1 MFGESMFQDDQSRAD
16 GQFPSVS
23 VSSDCEGESCQDE
36 NPSSLKKS
44 RASKTGGADTPLM
57 KQYYEIKQQHPD
69 AVLLFRVGD
78 FYETFGEDA
87 VFASKVLNIVLTR
100 KASGSHSYTELAG
113 FPHHALETY
122 LYKLV
127 KAGGKV
133 AICEQLEDPKL
144 TKKLVKRGVTELIT
158 PGIALN
164 DRLLENAKNNFL
176 CGLFPAQDPDKRRR
190 RLSQGGYFGLAFL
203 DVSTGEFYVSEAYED
218 HIRQLLDNFQPSEIV
233 VPRYYRE
240 QFFSNFGNHY
250 YLTVFDDWVFKPD
263 FSYELLTKHFKTNSL
278 KGFGIEDMQAG
289 QIAAASCLHYL
300 FESKHE
306 NSAHVSGIQKIVEDK
321 YVWLD
326 AFTIRNLELLQPS
339 CPTADT
345 SDEAHNS
352 LFAVLNQTL
361 TPMGARHL
369 RRIVSLPLKD
379 IGEINSR
386 LDFVETFLSQPD
398 HAAYIASCFSEIGDM
413 ERLLSKVASLKVQP
427 RELLQLAASLRRLA
441 ELQQWAAGTLADG
454 GTSVL
459 DSGFGWKNVFDYVHD
474 LDSASELSDQI
485 GKYINPEAPA
495 LFSKGNVIA
504 SGVDQ
509 ELDEYRKIAFSGKEY
524 LAALLQHE
532 TEASGIP
539 NLKLGFNNVFGY
551 YLEVTRSYK
560 DKVPEEWV
568 RKQTLTN
575 AERYITSDLKA
586 YEEKVLQ
593 AQEKISQLESVLYQR
608 LLEYC
613 QTFIKRIQGSVH
625 KIAFLD
631 VMLSFARVSSKYGYV
646 RPRLHDGYDLD
657 IVNGRHP
664 VIEQHMSPGE
674 RYIPNSLKF
683 TYDQCRIMMITGPNM
698 SGKSAVLRQT
708 ALIVLMAQMGCFVP
722 AEAANIGIVDKV
734 FTRVG
739 ATDNISSGESTF
751 MVEMNETA
759 NILNNMTS
767 RSLVLLD
774 EIGRGTSTYDGI
786 SIAWSIAEYIHQT
799 QGKSAKVLFA
809 THYHE
814 LNRMAQSFPYIKN
827 YHVKVK
833 EIDDRII
840 FLRTLAEGGSEHSFG
855 IHVAEMAG
863 MPIGVVSRAKE
874 ILSSLEQS
882 RNGEWNSSFPGEPDS
897 MQASLTSSESVL
909 PTGDTS
915 SGILSDSQE
924 VKKAVKGLSSSTKKS
939 DNKKDNSYQLSF
951 IQLDDPLLEK
961 IREEILGLD
970 INSLTPLQAMNKL
983 DEIKRLLK
991 GK

>member
-1 MFGESMFQDDQSRAD
+1 MQSSDLNEFESD
-16 GQFPSVS
+16 
-23 VSSDCEGESCQDE
+23 VSSLTGSDG
-36 NPSSLKKS
+36 SLDGKVSGKTSGREKMS
-44 RASKTGGADTPLM
+44 RSGAASETPLM

-164 DRLLENAKNNFL
+164 DRLLENSKNNFL
-176 CGLFPAQDPDKRRR
+176 CGIYPMSDACVSRRK
-190 RLSQGGYFGLAFL
+190 SSGETCYGVSFL
-203 DVSTGEFYVSEAYED
+203 DVSTGEFFVTEAEEE
-218 HIRQLLDNFQPSEIV
+218 HLRQLLDNFQPSELV
-233 VPRYYRE
+233 VPKYYRDT
-240 QFFSNFGNHY
+240 FFSKFGTRY
-250 YLTVFDDWVFKPD
+250 YLTVFEDWVFKPE
-263 FSYELLTKHFKTNSL
+263 FARELLQKHFKTNSL
-278 KGFGIEDMQAG
+278 KGFGIDNMPGA
-289 QIAAASCLHYL
+289 QIAAACCLHYL

-306 NSAHVSGIQKIVEDK
+306 HASHVSSIQKIVEDK

-326 AFTIRNLELLQPS
+326 AFTIRNLELLQS
-339 CPTADT
+339 SQFDGCD
-345 SDEAHNS
+345 SSSESS
-352 LFAVLNQTL
+352 LFSVLNFTN
-361 TPMGARHL
+361 TPMGARSL
-369 RRIVSLPLKD
+369 RRMITLPLKKKE
-379 IGEINSR
+379 EIDTR
-386 LDFVETFLSQPD
+386 LDYVETLFSNPD
-398 HAAYIASCFSEIGDM
+398 LVSRIKTCFSSMGDL

-427 RELLQLAASLRRLA
+427 RELLQLATSLSSL
-441 ELQQWAAGTLADG
+441 
-454 GTSVL
+454 
-459 DSGFGWKNVFDYVHD
+459 
-474 LDSASELSDQI
+474 SELKSWAISCPDPQWHRVTAYISDFDAADELSKRI
-485 GKYINPEAPA
+485 FEVISPDAPA
-495 LFSKGNVIA
+495 VLSKGNVIA
-504 SGVDQ
+504 SGVDVQ
-509 ELDEYRKIAFSGKEY
+509 LDEFRKIAYSGKEY
-524 LAALLQHE
+524 LSGLLQKE
-532 TEASGIP
+532 SEISGIP

-551 YLEVTRSYK
+551 YLEVTRSYR
-560 DKVPEEWV
+560 DRVPDEWV

-575 AERYITSDLKA
+575 AERYITSELKE

-593 AQEKISQLESVLYQR
+593 AQDRIAQLEVTIYQQ
-608 LLEYC
+608 LIDFA
-613 QTFIKRIQGSVH
+613 QDFIKRIQFTVQKVS
-625 KIAFLD
+625 FLD
-631 VMLSFARVSSKYGYV
+631 VMLSFAEVSKRNGYV
-646 RPRLHDGYDLD
+646 RPELYDGYDLC
-657 IVNGRHP
+657 IIKGRHP
-664 VIEQHMSPGE
+664 VIEQYMRPGE
-674 RYIPNSLKF
+674 KYVPNDVSF
-683 TYDQCRIMMITGPNM
+683 SSESCRLMMITGPNM

-722 AEAANIGIVDKV
+722 AESARIGLVDKV

-799 QGKSAKVLFA
+799 PGKSGKVLFA

-814 LNRMAQSFPYIKN
+814 LNRMAATYPHIRNF
-827 YHVKVK
+827 HVKVK
-833 EIDDRII
+833 EVDDRII
-840 FLRTLAEGGSEHSFG
+840 FLRTLSEGGSEHSFG

-863 MPIGVVSRAKE
+863 MPPQVVQRAKE
-874 ILSSLEQS
+874 ILSSLESS
-882 RNGEWNSSFPGEPDS
+882 RTGEWNVDDQNWSSF
-897 MQASLTSSESVL
+897 TSSDSVVSVHGSAPEDISESQKVNNGVNGSL
-909 PTGDTS
+909 EDTKS
-915 SGILSDSQE
+915 AQNE
-924 VKKAVKGLSSSTKKS
+924 RNKA
-939 DNKKDNSYQLSF
+939 YQLSF

-961 IREEILGLD
+961 IRDEILDLD
-970 INSLTPLQAMNKL
+970 VNSLTPLQALNKL